1 MKGNALILSLT
12 AVVLILLPF
21 TFTMV
26 ETAQAFNGEYTIEMI
41 NHTVGVMYNGYVFI
55 NDTIRINGSVNDGFL
70 LGMPHKYG
78 QYVVQCLAFNMTHTY
93 DVTMDVPLQDRMG
106 FYAVE
111 INFSEEAP
119 PIFTVGF
126 ILSNSLVTQDP
137 GNMSRYTLDYPKF
150 PSLPKKVDICNV
162 SIVLPEGSTPI
173 PINETL
179 TYSQVELSAFTHLSA
194 NITYYSP
201 EDVMQIFD
209 VTELNREIRVDGNGE
224 LTGADT
230 YSIDNKAIWRLTSIR
245 VILPRNVSNI
255 EASDRLGR
263 TLSVS
268 EVTQGE
274 NAYKVF
280 FKTPLAAEQGYIFTL
295 RYQFSRNQILKT
307 SSGFY
312 NLSISMFRNINYYID
327 RASISIVLPEG
338 ARTSTFE
345 FNTSIDTLMT
355 SNTNRGMFHETLS
368 IIGEGLFSLKT
379 FETNINYKYDLL
391 WWSFR
396 PTLWMWALVTIGC
409 SIIVAWKK
417 PKTSTSREPS
427 IITKDTVRISSEEI
441 TSFIET
447 YERKMKTLPMVKA
460 LEDRAR
466 KGKIS
471 RRRYRVQRKTLD
483 TRISTLSRKLDDLRA
498 KLHRTGG
505 RYADLI
511 NQLEVAETRIKEAE
525 SNITSI
531 EARHQRAELS
541 LGSYRKLLDE
551 YENRR
556 DDAIAT
562 INAVLIRL
570 REEVQ

>member
-1 MKGNALILSLT
+1 MKGNALIIALT
-12 AVVLILLPF
+12 AVVLIILPF

-26 ETAQAFNGEYTIEMI
+26 ETVRAFNGEYTIEMI
-41 NHTVGVMYNGYVFI
+41 NHTVEVMYNGYVFI
-55 NDTIRINGSVNDGFL
+55 NDTIRINGSLNDGFL

-78 QYVVQCLAFNMTHTY
+78 QYVVQCLAFNLTQTY
-93 DVTMDVPLQDRMG
+93 DVTMDVPLQDRVG

-111 INFSEEAP
+111 INFPEEAP
-119 PIFTVGF
+119 PTFTVGF
-126 ILSNSLVTQDP
+126 VLSNTLLTQDP
-137 GNMSRYTLDYPKF
+137 SNMSRYTLDYPKF
-150 PSLPKKVDICNV
+150 PSLPKKVDVCNV
-162 SIVLPEGSTPI
+162 SIVLPEGSSPI
-173 PINETL
+173 PINETI
-179 TYSQVELSAFTHLSA
+179 TYSQIELSAFTHLSA

-201 EDVMQIFD
+201 EDVMQMFD
-209 VTELNREIRVDGNGE
+209 VTELNHEIRVDGNGE
-224 LTGADT
+224 LTGT
-230 YSIDNKAIWRLTSIR
+230 EMYFIDNKALWRLTSIR
-245 VILPRNVSNI
+245 VLLPQNVSNV

-280 FKTPLAAEQGYIFTL
+280 FKTPLAAEQRYIFTL
-295 RYQFSRNQILKT
+295 QYQFSGNQILKT
-307 SSGFY
+307 SSGSLR
-312 NLSISMFRNINYYID
+312 LSISMFRHIDYYID
-327 RASISIVLPEG
+327 RASVSIVLPEG

-345 FNTSIDTLMT
+345 FNSSIEASMT
-355 SNTNRGMFHETLS
+355 SNTNRGIFHETLS
-368 IIGEGLFSLKT
+368 IVGEGLFSLKT
-379 FETNINYKYDLL
+379 FEISINYEYDLL
-391 WWSFR
+391 WWAFR

-409 SIIVAWKK
+409 SIIVAWKR
-417 PKTSTSREPS
+417 PKTPTSREPS
-427 IITKDTVRISSEEI
+427 IITEDTVRISSEEI

-447 YERKMKTLPMVKA
+447 YERRMKALPMVKA

-483 TRISTLSRKLDDLRA
+483 TRISTLSRRLDDLRA

-541 LGSYRKLLDE
+541 LGAYRKLLAE

-556 DDAIAT
+556 EEAIAS